1 MAHITIP
8 AGEPLVSYTPGGS
21 STGPFNVTFPI
32 FSTADLNVMVN
43 GVLLSSSDWT
53 FTPTD
58 TRTGGY
64 QAGYITLDS
73 ATTYEVV
80 IYRDTTRSRTSDY
93 ASGPL
98 DINTLNTDVDRTVAR
113 DQDLKMLLD
122 RSLRQPM
129 SDAAAI
135 GRLPAKASRAS
146 AYLAFDA
153 NGDPVAITA
162 ALSGTPVSSFMA
174 TVLDDA
180 DAATA
185 RATLGVT
192 AANLGLVI
200 GTNVQAY
207 DADLS
212 ELASFSTLA
221 FTALLSGLTLSNNGS
236 DATNDIDIATGVC
249 YDKTRQKL
257 GKLSSALTKQLDA
270 NWAAGTNAGMRY
282 SGAAIANGTYHLWL
296 VWKADGTTDVYAT
309 PSGSAST
316 STAALALLQAETGG
330 SSYAYIQYIG
340 SILRESAAIVPFQ
353 QDGDLFMRK
362 TFVTDVN
369 ATNPGTSA
377 VTRTLSVPV
386 GLRVGAIFVGA
397 VSTTTLSTLWYAY
410 FSDLNTTDSAAG
422 GQSQVRFASTSI
434 AQTYVG
440 AAQLEIMTNTSAQVR
455 SRIGNSDASTL
466 ILMFTL
472 GWRISR
478 KDVA

>member
-1 MAHITIP
+1 MAHLTIP
-8 AGEPLVSYTPGGS
+8 AGEPLVSYTPGAS

-32 FSTADLNVMVN
+32 FSTSDLNVMVN
-43 GVLLSSSDWT
+43 GVLLTSSDWV
-53 FTPTD
+53 FTSTD

-64 QAGYITLDS
+64 QAGYITLNS
-73 ATTYEVV
+73 ATTYTV
-80 IYRDTTRSRTSDY
+80 ILYRDTTRSRTSDY

-98 DINTLNTDVDRTVAR
+98 DIDTLNSDVDRTVAR
-113 DQDLKMLLD
+113 DQDLKMLAD
-122 RSLRQPM
+122 RTLRQPM
-129 SDAAAI
+129 NDAAAI
-135 GRLPAKASRAS
+135 GRLPAKADRAS
-146 AYLAFDA
+146 KYLAFDA
-153 NGDPVAITA
+153 NGDPTAIAYAISST
-162 ALSGTPVSSFMA
+162 GVSAFMA
-174 TVLDDA
+174 TVLDDV
-180 DAATA
+180 DAAAA
-185 RATLGVT
+185 RTTLGVT
-192 AANLGLVI
+192 I
-200 GTNVQAY
+200 GTNVQAF

-221 FTALLSGLTLSNNGS
+221 FSGLLSGLTLSNNGT
-236 DATNDIDIATGVC
+236 DATNDIDIETGVC
-249 YDKTRQKL
+249 FDRTRLKF
-257 GKLSSALTKQLDA
+257 GRLSSALTKQLDA

-330 SSYAYIQYIG
+330 SAYAYIQYLG

-386 GLRVGAIFVGA
+386 GLRVGALFVGGMA
-397 VSTTTLSTLWYAY
+397 TTTLSTPWSVY

-422 GQSQVRFASTSI
+422 GQSQIRFASTSI
-434 AQTYVG
+434 AQSYIG
-440 AAQLEIMTNTSAQVR
+440 AAKVEIMTNTSAQVR
-455 SRIGNSDASTL
+455 SRIGNSDASTS
-466 ILMFTL
+466 IVIHTL

-478 KDVA
+478 KDVV